1 MIQTSTDPN
10 FSLTIRMEK
19 KVGILECNII
29 IIGGGGGGMGAS
41 FYCSLE
47 IYRMMRTKAF
57 LCTTF

>member
-29 IIGGGGGGMGAS
+29 MIIGGGGGGAS